1 MSSEWQTVSNNK
13 RVHKTS
19 YQTPS
24 RLRDDLHLCPLSNT
38 SLSSDLGHTNNELES
53 QSSIFNKSNSKT
65 GFFEGH
71 SSKGKSNLLGLQSS
85 AREHSSKGTTNFFE
99 GKSSLLGLQPSV
111 SGSPSRNTSDLATS
125 ITKSIIKYTKD
136 QIYLYKQINKDQQV
150 SYELSNIFDKINDMF
165 KTSTQYL
172 ESKKKINYNQFNH
185 NRWELKKEED
195 NGVINIVC
203 SGLNKITKSN
213 IDEILKEIELQEIVL
228 YNDLDKLTE
237 KMIQKCINEVDFVK
251 LYIQVIK
258 HIILKCKWIVDDN
271 NGIPVTFRRLFM
283 NQLEMRFNNLI
294 NDVKNMKYDEN
305 ESELIVIHSKTRKGL
320 INLLTE
326 LYNNKIIGNQLIR
339 YIFKNLE
346 NAYDEHKND
355 QYLEYWLILFKSV
368 IENWLVHEKIYL
380 NEQLQYIMSKM
391 DKIISNKIKFM
402 IQDQLDILKS
412 KNFDFTN
419 LEKVEKEDEEK
430 VEVEVE
436 VEKEDEGSEKEA
448 DENDE
453 NAVPVYD
460 LLILSSTE
468 YDTLDKWFEIIDS
481 SILPEKLL
489 LDLLQITLSEKKYFD
504 TVKNVLEYL
513 LKRQYITRDQVIQKI
528 EYIKEENDLSEYKYY
543 EKHLVELALI

>member
-1 MSSEWQTVSNNK
+1 MASEWQTVSNNK
-13 RVHKTS
+13 KVHKTS
-19 YQTPS
+19 SQVSSSSLGRNSNRMDTPS
-24 RLRDDLHLCPLSNT
+24 IT
-38 SLSSDLGHTNNELES
+38 SV
-53 QSSIFNKSNSKT
+53 FNKS
-65 GFFEGH
+65 
-71 SSKGKSNLLGLQSS
+71 
-85 AREHSSKGTTNFFE
+85 
-99 GKSSLLGLQPSV
+99 
-111 SGSPSRNTSDLATS
+111 GSQNRNTSDLATS

-136 QIYLYKQINKDQQV
+136 QIYSYKQINKDQQV

-185 NRWELKKEED
+185 NRWELKKDED
-195 NGVINIVC
+195 NGVINIIC

-213 IDEILKEIELQEIVL
+213 MDEILKEIESQEIVL

-237 KMIQKCINEVDFVK
+237 KIIQKCINEVDFVK
-251 LYIQVIK
+251 IYIQVVK
-258 HIILKCKWIVDDN
+258 HIMVKCKWIVDDN

-283 NQLEMRFNNLI
+283 NQLEMRFSNLI
-294 NDVKNMKYDEN
+294 NDVKNMKYDDN
-305 ESELIVIHSKTRKGL
+305 ESELIVIHSKTRKGV
-320 INLLTE
+320 INLVTE

-346 NAYDEHKND
+346 NAYDENKND

-368 IENWLVHEKIYL
+368 LENWLVNEKIYL

-419 LEKVEKEDEEK
+419 LEKVKAEQNDEDDEDEE
-430 VEVEVE
+430 EVEVDSE
-436 VEKEDEGSEKEA
+436 KDELLDENEKEG
-448 DENDE
+448 ENE
-453 NAVPVYD
+453 EVYD
-460 LLILSSTE
+460 LLILSSIE
-468 YDTLDKWFEIIDS
+468 YDTLDKWFETIDS

-504 TVKNVLEYL
+504 IVKNVLEYL
-513 LKRQYITRDQVIQKI
+513 LKRQYVTRDQVIQKI

>member
-13 RVHKTS
+13 KVHKTS
-19 YQTPS
+19 YQAPS
-24 RLRDDLHLCPLSNT
+24 RLRDDLHLCPLSKPI
-38 SLSSDLGHTNNELES
+38 LSSDLGHTNNELETP
-53 QSSIFNKSNSKT
+53 SSIFNKSNSKAS
-65 GFFEGH
+65 FFEGH
-71 SSKGKSNLLGLQSS
+71 SSKGKSGVFLGLQSS
-85 AREHSSKGTTNFFE
+85 ARGEHDSFGTTNFFE
-99 GKSSLLGLQPSV
+99 GKSSLKGLQPSA
-111 SGSPSRNTSDLATS
+111 SGSQNKNTSDLATS

-136 QIYLYKQINKDQQV
+136 QIYSYKQINKDQQV

-213 IDEILKEIELQEIVL
+213 IDEILKEIESQEIVL

-237 KMIQKCINEVDFVK
+237 KIIQKCINEVDFVK
-251 LYIQVIK
+251 IYIQVVK
-258 HIILKCKWIVDDN
+258 HIMVKCKWIVDDN

-305 ESELIVIHSKTRKGL
+305 ESELIVIHGKARKGL

-380 NEQLQYIMSKM
+380 NEQLQYIMTKM
-391 DKIISNKIKFM
+391 NLIKSNKIKFM

-419 LEKVEKEDEEK
+419 LQKEELDQEEEEDNNKVEDELTDELTDEK
-430 VEVEVE
+430 
-436 VEKEDEGSEKEA
+436 DA
-448 DENDE
+448 ENTSI
-453 NAVPVYD
+453 YD

-513 LKRQYITRDQVIQKI
+513 LKKQYVTRNQVIQKI

>member
-1 MSSEWQTVSNNK
+1 MTSEWQTVSNNK
-13 RVHKTS
+13 RVHKSSSQAPLTNS
-19 YQTPS
+19 RNSNGIETPS
-24 RLRDDLHLCPLSNT
+24 IT
-38 SLSSDLGHTNNELES
+38 
-53 QSSIFNKSNSKT
+53 SIFNKSNNKSSILGSQT
-65 GFFEGH
+65 NGRE
-71 SSKGKSNLLGLQSS
+71 SKGFSNISDS
-85 AREHSSKGTTNFFE
+85 Y
-99 GKSSLLGLQPSV
+99 
-111 SGSPSRNTSDLATS
+111 SRNTSDLVT
-125 ITKSIIKYTKD
+125 SIIKYTKD
-136 QIYLYKQINKDQQV
+136 QIYSYKQINKDQQV

-213 IDEILKEIELQEIVL
+213 IDEILKEIESQEIVL

-237 KMIQKCINEVDFVK
+237 KIIQKCINEVDFVK
-251 LYIQVIK
+251 IYIQVVK
-258 HIILKCKWIVDDN
+258 HIMVKCKWIVDDN

-283 NQLEMRFNNLI
+283 NQLEMRFSNLI

-305 ESELIVIHSKTRKGL
+305 ESELIVIHGKTRKGL

-346 NAYDEHKND
+346 NAYDENKND

-368 IENWLVHEKIYL
+368 MENWLVYEKIYL
-380 NEQLQYIMSKM
+380 SEQLQYIMNKM

-412 KNFDFTN
+412 KNFDFSN
-419 LEKVEKEDEEK
+419 LKKEDEIVQEEREEQK
-430 VEVEVE
+430 HNEEQLDNE
-436 VEKEDEGSEKEA
+436 LTDELTDA
-448 DENDE
+448 ENTY
-453 NAVPVYD
+453 VYD
-460 LLILSSTE
+460 LLILSSIE

-504 TVKNVLEYL
+504 IVKNVLEYL
-513 LKRQYITRDQVIQKI
+513 LKKQYVTRDQVVEKIQ
-528 EYIKEENDLSEYKYY
+528 YIKEENDLSEYKYY

>member
-1 MSSEWQTVSNNK
+1 MTSEWQTVSNNK
-13 RVHKTS
+13 KVHKS
-19 YQTPS
+19 SSQAPLINSRNSMETPS
-24 RLRDDLHLCPLSNT
+24 IT
-38 SLSSDLGHTNNELES
+38 
-53 QSSIFNKSNSKT
+53 SIFNKSNN
-65 GFFEGH
+65 
-71 SSKGKSNLLGLQSS
+71 KSTSFDGQ
-85 AREHSSKGTTNFFE
+85 
-99 GKSSLLGLQPSV
+99 
-111 SGSPSRNTSDLATS
+111 SRNTSDLATS

-136 QIYLYKQINKDQQV
+136 QIYSYKQINKDQQV

-185 NRWELKKEED
+185 NRWELKKDED

-237 KMIQKCINEVDFVK
+237 KIIQKCINEVDFVK
-251 LYIQVIK
+251 IYIQVVK
-258 HIILKCKWIVDDN
+258 HIMIKCKWIVDDN
-271 NGIPVTFRRLFM
+271 NGIPVTFRRLFL

-294 NDVKNMKYDEN
+294 NDVKNMKYDDN

-368 IENWLVHEKIYL
+368 IENWLLHEKIYL
-380 NEQLQYIMSKM
+380 NEQLQYIMTKM

-419 LEKVEKEDEEK
+419 LKQENEEINNQEEENKEYLNNQKDELTDEKD
-430 VEVEVE
+430 
-436 VEKEDEGSEKEA
+436 SE
-448 DENDE
+448 NTS
-453 NAVPVYD
+453 VYD
-460 LLILSSTE
+460 LLILSSIE

-513 LKRQYITRDQVIQKI
+513 LKKQYITREQVIQKI
-528 EYIKEENDLSEYKYY
+528 EYIKQENDLSEYKYY

>member
-13 RVHKTS
+13 RVYKTS
-19 YQTPS
+19 
-24 RLRDDLHLCPLSNT
+24 
-38 SLSSDLGHTNNELES
+38 S
-53 QSSIFNKSNSKT
+53 QSS
-65 GFFEGH
+65 
-71 SSKGKSNLLGLQSS
+71 SSSL
-85 AREHSSKGTTNFFE
+85 
-99 GKSSLLGLQPSV
+99 GKSSNLGLQPSASGHRMDASSITSV
-111 SGSPSRNTSDLATS
+111 FNKSGSQNRNTSDLATS

-136 QIYLYKQINKDQQV
+136 QIYSYKQINKDQQV

-213 IDEILKEIELQEIVL
+213 MDEILKEIESQEIVL

-237 KMIQKCINEVDFVK
+237 KIIQKCINEVDFVK
-251 LYIQVIK
+251 IYIQVVK
-258 HIILKCKWIVDDN
+258 HIIVKCKWIVDDN
-271 NGIPVTFRRLFM
+271 NGIPVTFRRIFM
-283 NQLEMRFNNLI
+283 NQLEMRFSNLI
-294 NDVKNMKYDEN
+294 NDVKNMKYDDN
-305 ESELIVIHSKTRKGL
+305 ESELIVIHSKTRKGV
-320 INLLTE
+320 INLVTE
-326 LYNNKIIGNQLIR
+326 LYNNRIIGNQLIR

-346 NAYDEHKND
+346 NAYDENKND

-368 IENWLVHEKIYL
+368 LENWLVNEKIYL
-380 NEQLQYIMSKM
+380 NEQLQYIMNKM

-419 LEKVEKEDEEK
+419 LKKIEDIKDNEEQKDNKEENECREDELL
-430 VEVEVE
+430 
-436 VEKEDEGSEKEA
+436 
-448 DENDE
+448 DENDKEEE
-453 NAVPVYD
+453 NAPVYD
-460 LLILSSTE
+460 LLILSSIE

-513 LKRQYITRDQVIQKI
+513 LKRQYVTKDQVMQKI

>member
-1 MSSEWQTVSNNK
+1 MTSEWQTVSNNK
-13 RVHKTS
+13 KVHKTS
-19 YQTPS
+19 SQVSLGSGLRPSTSGLGRNRMDTPS
-24 RLRDDLHLCPLSNT
+24 IT
-38 SLSSDLGHTNNELES
+38 SV
-53 QSSIFNKSNSKT
+53 FNKS
-65 GFFEGH
+65 
-71 SSKGKSNLLGLQSS
+71 
-85 AREHSSKGTTNFFE
+85 
-99 GKSSLLGLQPSV
+99 
-111 SGSPSRNTSDLATS
+111 GSQNRNTSDLATS

-136 QIYLYKQINKDQQV
+136 QIYSYKQINKDQQV

-185 NRWELKKEED
+185 NRWELKKDED
-195 NGVINIVC
+195 NGVINIIC

-237 KMIQKCINEVDFVK
+237 KIIQKCINEVDFVK
-251 LYIQVIK
+251 IYIQVVK
-258 HIILKCKWIVDDN
+258 HIMVKCKWIVDDN

-283 NQLEMRFNNLI
+283 NQLEMRFSNLI
-294 NDVKNMKYDEN
+294 NDVKNMKYDDN

-320 INLLTE
+320 INLVTE

-346 NAYDEHKND
+346 NAYDENKND

-368 IENWLVHEKIYL
+368 LENWLVNEKIYL

-419 LEKVEKEDEEK
+419 LEKVEQEEKGEESDEFDEDVKKSGEELLDEINKEDEN
-430 VEVEVE
+430 
-436 VEKEDEGSEKEA
+436 G
-448 DENDE
+448 
-453 NAVPVYD
+453 PIYD
-460 LLILSSTE
+460 LLILSSIE
-468 YDTLDKWFEIIDS
+468 YETLDKWFEIIDS

-513 LKRQYITRDQVIQKI
+513 LKKEYVTRNQVIEKI

-543 EKHLVELALI
+543 DKHLVELALI

>member
-1 MSSEWQTVSNNK
+1 MTSEWQTVSNNK
-13 RVHKTS
+13 RVHKPSSQAPLINSRNSNGTE
-19 YQTPS
+19 TPS
-24 RLRDDLHLCPLSNT
+24 IT
-38 SLSSDLGHTNNELES
+38 
-53 QSSIFNKSNSKT
+53 SIFNKSNN
-65 GFFEGH
+65 
-71 SSKGKSNLLGLQSS
+71 KSGLFDGQ
-85 AREHSSKGTTNFFE
+85 N
-99 GKSSLLGLQPSV
+99 
-111 SGSPSRNTSDLATS
+111 RNTSDLAIS
-125 ITKSIIKYTKD
+125 LTKSIIKYTKD
-136 QIYLYKQINKDQQV
+136 QIYSYKQINKDQQV

-203 SGLNKITKSN
+203 SGLNKITKNN
-213 IDEILKEIELQEIVL
+213 IGEILKEIESQEIVL

-237 KMIQKCINEVDFVK
+237 KIIQKCINEVDFVK
-251 LYIQVIK
+251 IYIQVVK
-258 HIILKCKWIVDDN
+258 HIMVKCKWIVDDT

-283 NQLEMRFNNLI
+283 NQLEMRFSNLI

-346 NAYDEHKND
+346 NAYDENKND

-368 IENWLVHEKIYL
+368 MENWLVHEKIYL
-380 NEQLQYIMSKM
+380 SEQLQYIMNKM
-391 DKIISNKIKFM
+391 DKIKSNKIKFM
-402 IQDQLDILKS
+402 IQDQLDILKG
-412 KNFDFTN
+412 KNFDFSN
-419 LEKVEKEDEEK
+419 LKKEEQVEEEREQ
-430 VEVEVE
+430 VEEQEEQVEE
-436 VEKEDEGSEKEA
+436 ERDKDINLTDSE
-448 DENDE
+448 NTS
-453 NAVPVYD
+453 VYD
-460 LLILSSTE
+460 LLILSSIE
-468 YDTLDKWFEIIDS
+468 YETLDKWFEIIDS

-513 LKRQYITRDQVIQKI
+513 LKREYVTRDQVVEKIQ
-528 EYIKEENDLSEYKYY
+528 YIKEENDLSEYKYY